1 MREKTKTMGKKKQE
15 RFKKLRCPFC
25 WLPKD
30 VSVYE
35 ALQNPRGS
43 YEYGSMNCGWKT
55 FVVGTKDNVYKRA
68 SELVKGMKK
77 RHEEKTIF
85 TFLSP
90 EEFFN
95 HVNFALNGR

>member
-1 MREKTKTMGKKKQE
+1 MGKKKQE

-30 VSVYE
+30 VLVYE

-77 RHEEKTIF
+77 RLSLL
-85 TFLSP
+85 FLSP

>member
-1 MREKTKTMGKKKQE
+1 MEKKKQE
-15 RFKKLRCPFC
+15 RFKKLRCPIC
-25 WLPKD
+25 WLPMD
-30 VSVYE
+30 VLVYE
-35 ALQNPRGS
+35 TLQNPRGS
-43 YEYGSMNCGWKT
+43 YEYGSMNCGCQT

-77 RHEEKTIF
+77 RRLTRQSLL
-85 TFLSP
+85 FLSP

>member
-1 MREKTKTMGKKKQE
+1 MGKKKQE

-25 WLPKD
+25 RLSTD
-30 VSVYE
+30 VLVYE
-35 ALQNPRGS
+35 TLQNPKGS
-43 YEYGSMNCGWKT
+43 YEYGCMNSGWQT

-77 RHEEKTIF
+77 TYETIF